1 MLFSELFENNS
12 SAYSTVTNPA
22 TGKLYT
28 KAELRAK
35 HARPVEAPYPSDDP
49 AVAPESDKPTS
60 TVATPP
66 PKPGTRIQTSAGP
79 VDKGIDGR
87 WRTIDNEIIV
97 NLQDIRELE
106 RRARKQIRL
115 AAQNKQMSPASGI
128 KESP

>member
-1 MLFSELFENNS
+1 MLFSELFENS

-22 TGKLYT
+22 TGQLYT

-35 HARPVEAPYPSDDP
+35 YARPVEMPSDDP
-49 AVAPESDKPTS
+49 AVAPELDKPTS
-60 TVATPP
+60 AVAPPP